1 MYDGGPEI
9 HTLAQGGFMLRILI
23 ALLLFPAGQALAQ
36 APSGSDIQEGKRIW
50 QGYLGLENDCK
61 LCHGEHGE
69 GGFAKAL
76 AGHQMTTA
84 QFLRTVRQG
93 AGKTM
98 PAFVADK
105 NLTDQQL
112 TQVAVYLA
120 SLPKPAEAVA
130 MWRTPVPPL
139 ASARQKLYIES
150 GCGQCHAAVFA
161 NPRRTAGGLGGD
173 YEWFKTE
180 VYQHTSAPDHAN
192 SRHLRMGNFSREQV
206 PESTLQELWQFFSVE
221 QGLRVPINADISNG
235 VISDNGVTYTINV
248 SNTGRPG
255 KGLTGEYVT
264 ITLPF
269 LRGRDPEEV
278 TTVVEATT
286 GGGYTGVH
294 RDPITNSN
302 AAEFE
307 IPKLGPGE
315 KRTFTITL
323 SGIGANSGIPRG
335 TVRWERPK
343 LGTGGTDLIAI
354 STPLGR

>member
-1 MYDGGPEI
+1 
-9 HTLAQGGFMLRILI
+9 MLRIL
-23 ALLLFPAGQALAQ
+23 AVLLLLPLGQAQAQ
-36 APSGSDIQEGKRIW
+36 TPGVSDIQEGKRIW
-50 QGYLGLENDCK
+50 QGYFGLENDCK

-76 AGHQMTTA
+76 AGHQLSTA

-112 TQVAVYLA
+112 TQVAAYLS
-120 SLPKPAEAVA
+120 SLPKPAEAA
-130 MWRTPVPPL
+130 TMWRTPVPPL
-139 ASARQKLYIES
+139 ATPRQKLYVES
-150 GCGQCHAAVFA
+150 GCGQCHAATFA
-161 NPRRTAGGLGGD
+161 NPRRTAGSVGGD

-206 PESTLQELWQFFSVE
+206 PEATLQEIWQFFSVE
-221 QGLRVPINADISNG
+221 QGLRAPINADISNG
-235 VISDNGVTYTINV
+235 VISEIGVTYTITV
-248 SNTGRPG
+248 SNTARPG
-255 KGLTGEYVT
+255 KGLTAEYITV
-264 ITLPF
+264 TLPF

-286 GGGYTGVH
+286 GGGYTGIH

-335 TVRWERPK
+335 MVKWEKPK
-343 LGTGGTDLIAI
+343 PGSGGTDLIAI
-354 STPLGR
+354 SAPLGR

>member
-1 MYDGGPEI
+1 MHRI
-9 HTLAQGGFMLRILI
+9 FIMLV
-23 ALLLFPAGQALAQ
+23 LLPLGIAQ
-36 APSGSDIQEGKRIW
+36 AQTPSASDIQEGKRIW
-50 QGYLGLENDCK
+50 QGYFGLENDCK
-61 LCHGEHGE
+61 LCHGERGE
-69 GGFAKAL
+69 GGFAKPL
-76 AGHQMTTA
+76 AGHQLSTA
-84 QFLRTVRQG
+84 QFLRVVRQG

-105 NLTDQQL
+105 NLNDQQIA
-112 TQVAVYLA
+112 QVAAYLA
-120 SLPKPAEAVA
+120 SLPKPAEPGA

-139 ASARQKLYIES
+139 ASPRQKLYVES
-150 GCGQCHAAVFA
+150 GCGQCHAATFA

-221 QGLRVPINADISNG
+221 QGLRVPINAQISDGVLGENG
-235 VISDNGVTYTINV
+235 VAYTITI

-255 KGLTGEYVT
+255 KGLTAEYITV
-264 ITLPF
+264 TLPL
-269 LRGRDPEEV
+269 LRGRDPEEA

-286 GGGYTGVH
+286 GGGYTGIH
-294 RDPITNSN
+294 RDPITNTN

-307 IPKLGPGE
+307 IPKLGPQE

-335 TVRWERPK
+335 TVKWEKPK
-343 LGTGGTDLIAI
+343 LGSGGTDLIAI
-354 STPLGR
+354 TTPLGR